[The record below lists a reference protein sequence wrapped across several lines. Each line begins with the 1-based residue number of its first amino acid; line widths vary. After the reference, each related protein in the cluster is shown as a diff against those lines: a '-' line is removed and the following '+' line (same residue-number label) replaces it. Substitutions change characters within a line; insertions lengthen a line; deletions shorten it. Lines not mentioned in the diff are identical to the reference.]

1 MFSSEMEEISDDHG
15 EISDKLKLTEKFS
28 LIY

>member
-15 EISDKLKLTEKFS
+15 EISDKLKLIEKFS
-28 LIY
+28 LI